1 MFTIPHEESNI
12 VRTSIGTNTQ
22 KRRKAKNDL
31 DKRQNYWNGQ
41 GKFQVEYDT
50 RLDALPDE
58 GVAGTVSIL
67 SSSYIYK
74 YFMNVCDISGGEG
87 GDDEVNAFV
96 FVVCAR
102 LVIAPIASSNQ
113 FPNENNHINY

>member
-12 VRTSIGTNTQ
+12 VRTPIGTNTQ

-67 SSSYIYK
+67 SSSYIY
-74 YFMNVCDISGGEG
+74 ISSQHF
-87 GDDEVNAFV
+87 NISTFQHST
-96 FVVCAR
+96 FQQS
-102 LVIAPIASSNQ
+102 LHSNLKTLL
-113 FPNENNHINY
+113 FEPFLIFETNRIEPHF